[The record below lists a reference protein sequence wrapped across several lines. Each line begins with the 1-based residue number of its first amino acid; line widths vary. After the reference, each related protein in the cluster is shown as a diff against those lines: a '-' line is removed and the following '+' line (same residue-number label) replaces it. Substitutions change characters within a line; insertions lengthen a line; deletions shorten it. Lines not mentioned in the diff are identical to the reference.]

1 MTTDPDQIR
10 GEIRDTQDKL
20 SSDVDALTEKVSPP
34 RVVKRRTRRAR
45 TAITGIKDKL
55 IGSAADTASTAR
67 DTAGARASAAKDAA
81 GSAAASA
88 GTTISSAASSA
99 ADTVGSAPQLA
110 RESTQGNPL
119 AVGLIAFAAG
129 WLVSS
134 LIPASPA
141 EKQLATQVKETLT
154 DKGSP
159 VAQQLGQAAQ
169 ETTQQLRDSAMGAVQ
184 SVKDTA
190 AEAAADVT
198 EQARSAAGDV
208 TARAQDAKDTVTE
221 QARPSSP

>member
-10 GEIRDTQDKL
+10 DEIRDTQDKL

-34 RVVKRRTRRAR
+34 RVVKRRARRAR

-55 IGSAADTASTAR
+55 IGSAADTAGTAR

-88 GTTISSAASSA
+88 GHSVSSAVSSA
-99 ADTVGSAPQLA
+99 ADTVGSAPQLV
-110 RESTQGNPL
+110 RERTQGNPL
-119 AVGLIAFAAG
+119 AVGLIAFGLG

-134 LIPASPA
+134 LVPASSA
-141 EKQLATQVKETLT
+141 EKQAATQVKETVT
-154 DKGSP
+154 EKGRP
-159 VAQQLGQAAQ
+159 VTQQLGQAVQ
-169 ETTQQLRDSAMGAVQ
+169 ESAEQLRESAAQAAQ

-190 AEAAADVT
+190 SGAAADVT

-208 TARAQDAKDTVTE
+208 TARAQEAKDTVTE

>member
-10 GEIRDTQDKL
+10 DEIRDTQDRL

-34 RVVKRRTRRAR
+34 RMVKRRTRRAR
-45 TAITGIKDKL
+45 TAITGLKDKL

-67 DTAGARASAAKDAA
+67 DTAGARASTARDAA

-99 ADTVGSAPQLA
+99 ADTVGSAPQLV
-110 RESTQGNPL
+110 RERTQGNPL
-119 AVGLIAFAAG
+119 AVGLIAFGAG

-134 LIPASPA
+134 LIPASSA
-141 EKQLATQVKETLT
+141 EKQLAVQVKQTVAE
-154 DKGSP
+154 SP

-169 ETTQQLRDSAMGAVQ
+169 ETTQQLRDSAMRAAQ

-208 TARAQDAKDTVTE
+208 TARAQDAKDTMTE
-221 QARPSSP
+221 QARPSST